1 MGKRI
6 LAIILIFIAS
16 TFAWAILGGTIFA
29 RTGQTDSRLR
39 GAVASIW
46 GSEHS
51 QRAPTATTSRTVLRR
66 VTTNPDQDVVAA
78 PGQRRTATTMQT
90 RTVEEQVTDDL
101 ALDRTRADVAL
112 ALEHRQKG
120 LLWYSTYTVRFAG
133 QYTFRNTTGR
143 DSVTF
148 TLQYPTQQAVYDD
161 LAMTLNGRPLQ
172 TVVGAESFTATA
184 TVAPGDTALLGVS
197 YRSQGLEKW
206 GYLFGSSVSSVKDFA
221 LTVHTDFEDID
232 FAQNSLAPS
241 TKTRTATGWDLEWRY
256 NNLVSGYD
264 ISVLMPEKLQ
274 PGPLAGRISFFAPVS
289 LLFFFL
295 LMFILTTIRGV
306 ELHPM
311 NYFFLAAAFFA
322 FHLLL
327 AYLVDHVDIHL
338 SFVIASLVSVGLV
351 ASYLRLVTGPGF
363 ALRYAAPAQI
373 IFLVLFSYAFFF
385 EGYAGLTITIGS
397 VLTLFAVM
405 QLTGRVRW
413 AELFATR
420 TGELRDGRPRVPVTP

>member
-1 MGKRI
+1 MAKRI
-6 LAIILIFIAS
+6 LAIILIFVAS
-16 TFAWAILGGTIFA
+16 AIAWAVLGGTIFA
-29 RTGQTDSRLR
+29 RTYQTDDKLR

-46 GSEHS
+46 GAEHR
-51 QRAPTATTSRTVLRR
+51 QQAPTATTSRIVVRR
-66 VTTNPDQDVVAA
+66 VTTNPGQEIAAA
-78 PGQRRTATTMQT
+78 PGQRRAATTIEA
-90 RTVEEQVTDDL
+90 RTVEEEVTDNL
-101 ALDRTRADVAL
+101 TLERTRAGVTLAL
-112 ALEHRQKG
+112 AHRQKG

-133 QYTFRNTTGR
+133 EFTFRNTTSQ

-148 TLQYPTQQAVYDD
+148 TLDYPTKQAVYDD
-161 LAMTLNGRPLQ
+161 LVMTLDGEPLQ
-172 TVVGAESFTATA
+172 ASIGDESFTATA
-184 TVAPGDTALLGVS
+184 VVAPGDTARLGVG
-197 YRSQGLEKW
+197 YRSQGLDKW
-206 GYLFGSSVSSVKDFA
+206 SYAFGSSVSSVRDFA
-221 LTVHTDFEDID
+221 LAIHTDFEDID

-241 TKTRTATGWDLEWRY
+241 TKRRTATGWDLDWRY

-264 ISVLMPEKLQ
+264 IGLLLPEKLQ
-274 PGPLAGRISFFAPVS
+274 PGPLAGRIAFFAPVP

-327 AYLVDHVDIHL
+327 AYLVDHIDIHVA
-338 SFVIASLVSVGLV
+338 FVVASLVSIGLV

-363 ALRYAAPAQI
+363 ALRHAAPAQI
-373 IFLVLFSYAFFF
+373 VFLVLFSYAFFF
-385 EGYAGLTITIGS
+385 EGYAGLTITVGS

-405 QLTGRVRW
+405 QVTGRVRW

-420 TGELRDGRPRVPVTP
+420 TGELRDGRVRPPGGP